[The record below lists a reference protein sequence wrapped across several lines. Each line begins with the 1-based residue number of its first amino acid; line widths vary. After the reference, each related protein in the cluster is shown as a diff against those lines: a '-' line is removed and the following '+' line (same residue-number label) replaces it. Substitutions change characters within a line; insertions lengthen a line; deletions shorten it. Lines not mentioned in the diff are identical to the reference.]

1 MNNKSYH
8 PLRVTTYRLLHL
20 HRYDLYSFLN
30 ACNVI
35 Q

>member
-8 PLRVTTYRLLHL
+8 PLGVTTYRFLHL
-20 HRYDLYSFLN
+20 HRYNLNRFLN